1 MRRGALGEDQPG
13 DAMHQHAGLAGA
25 GAGQHQ
31 LAAQRGGHSL
41 HLGIVEGRDEEFGV
55 VLHRGILGGRPR
67 QGKPMTGRS
76 ARRHAACVPERPP
89 KVGRRKGERH
99 HITLWRLRRLG

>member
-1 MRRGALGEDQPG
+1 
-13 DAMHQHAGLAGA
+13 
-25 GAGQHQ
+25 
-31 LAAQRGGHSL
+31 
-41 HLGIVEGRDEEFGV
+41 
-55 VLHRGILGGRPR
+55 
-67 QGKPMTGRS
+67 MTGRS